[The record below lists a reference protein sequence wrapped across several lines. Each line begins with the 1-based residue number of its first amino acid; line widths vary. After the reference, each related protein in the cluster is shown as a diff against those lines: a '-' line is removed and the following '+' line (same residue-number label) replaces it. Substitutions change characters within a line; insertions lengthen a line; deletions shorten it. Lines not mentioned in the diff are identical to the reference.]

1 MPTESQCC
9 SMAARYDKTHLRS
22 SKNLPRMHLHQFNLL
37 FPLHYRWQKVASDLF
52 HFKGKTYL
60 LCVDYFSIMLNNT
73 TSKGVITALKNI
85 FACHGLPETLLS
97 DNGPHYSLHDM
108 KEFASMYEFVHTTSS
123 PHNPRS
129 NGPAERTVKTIKS
142 LMNKSSDVN
151 FLLLNYHS
159 NLHRCNLSPSE
170 LLMGRR
176 IRTVLPQVPE

>member
-1 MPTESQCC
+1 MLTESQCC
-9 SMAARYDKTHLRS
+9 SMAARYDKTYLRS
-22 SKNLPRMHLHQFNLL
+22 
-37 FPLHYRWQKVASDLF
+37 
-52 HFKGKTYL
+52 
-60 LCVDYFSIMLNNT
+60 NNT

-108 KEFASMYEFVHTTSS
+108 KEFASTYEFVHTTSS

-129 NGPAERTVKTIKS
+129 NGLAERTVKTIKN

-159 NLHRCNLSPSE
+159 NPLHRCNLSPSE
-170 LLMGRR
+170 LLMERR
-176 IRTVLPQVPE
+176 MRTALPQVPKQLIPQWNFRSKFCDQDTKKL